1 MGLLALLLS
10 LVIDAF
16 GAGTG
21 NRGRAARDSR
31 AGGQCDDDSGLIEAG
46 RWRHHPLAP
55 FARRLIAWVG
65 RPAAGSASP
74 NRPVL
79 DRLGWLVVVGVP
91 ALIVFVVEWLAS
103 ALFSP
108 LVLVLHVGVLLLTV
122 TLGPFY
128 RRFSALRLLIGAG
141 EVESADALIQRWES
155 RSAGVA
161 PRSADAPKPAAEAA
175 ATGATGATG
184 EALEGYAGVA
194 PRPTPIEP
202 GSSEPVSSAPPEAAA
217 MPGLER
223 RAIAQSLLVSYRDVF
238 APLFWYLLLPGAVGA
253 IIVHFAR
260 QAAIRSTGVS
270 GAALAWI
277 DWLPLRLIGLVFA
290 LVGKFEETL
299 DALRTVSPIATRAAA
314 GVDPYAH
321 QRLLLLPVAGAS
333 LGLAI
338 ADAQTVATLR
348 HAAPDI
354 ELAETEPEA
363 GAMQPAAALLV
374 RTTVVLLGLYVLILV
389 LD

>member
-16 GAGTG
+16 GAGAG
-21 NRGRAARDSR
+21 HRGRTARDNRSSTE
-31 AGGQCDDDSGLIEAG
+31 CDDDSGLIEAG
-46 RWRHHPLAP
+46 RWRSHPLAP
-55 FARRLIAWVG
+55 FARQLIARVG
-65 RPAAGSASP
+65 RPAASP
-74 NRPVL
+74 ADARPSL
-79 DRLGWLVVVGVP
+79 DPLGWLVVVGVP
-91 ALIVFVVEWLAS
+91 ALVVIGLEWLAF

-108 LVLVLHVGVLLLTV
+108 LVLVLHVAVLLLTV

-141 EVESADALIQRWES
+141 EVQSADALIRRWES
-155 RSAGVA
+155 RAAGVT
-161 PRSADAPKPAAEAA
+161 PRPADAAVADEDSRDGEGALIGEPAM
-175 ATGATGATG
+175 
-184 EALEGYAGVA
+184 V
-194 PRPTPIEP
+194 
-202 GSSEPVSSAPPEAAA
+202 AA

-260 QAAIRSTGVS
+260 QAAVRSSGVS
-270 GAALAWI
+270 GPALAWI
-277 DWLPLRLIGLVFA
+277 DWLPLRLLGLVFA

-299 DALRTVSPIATRAAA
+299 DTLRTVSPIAARAAGGA
-314 GVDPYAH
+314 DPYAH

-338 ADAQTVATLR
+338 ADADTVSTLK

-354 ELAETEPEA
+354 ELPEAEAEA
-363 GAMQPAAALLV
+363 GAMQPAAGLLV
-374 RTTVVLLGLYVLILV
+374 RGTVVLLGLYLLILV